1 MKKLILALSILVLF
15 STSAMAKTY
24 HLFFIDQKEVINVGG
39 VDYNAWVLGTD
50 PVRYFMEAGDPRPEG
65 YTVHDVLLQASSGAN
80 DMFYI
85 TTRKEALFNEAT
97 LYSEYAGGSKTGVKD
112 AWLDF
117 TFRSVFR
124 VGVHSDFAAAAA
136 IKLVGLCEWKVDG
149 EWVYGTLADWQTAG
163 FPLDSASCH
172 SGTVFLGVD

>member
-15 STSAMAKTY
+15 STGAMAKTY

-65 YTVHDVLLQASSGAN
+65 YTVHDVLLQASSGVN
-80 DMFYI
+80 DMIYI
-85 TTRKEALFNEAT
+85 TTRNPTIAAETT
-97 LYSEYAGGSKTGVKD
+97 LYPEYAGGSKTGVKD
-112 AWLDF
+112 AWIDF
-117 TFRSVFR
+117 TIKSMYQL
-124 VGVHSDFAAAAA
+124 GAHSAFAAGAAA
-136 IKLVGLCEWKVDG
+136 KLVLLCEWKVAD
-149 EWVYGTLADWQTAG
+149 EWVYGTLAEWQTAG

-172 SGTVFLGVD
+172 SGTTFLGVD